1 MKGSY
6 TSHPLR
12 YTALALAMTSPLSA
26 TAVESTERRTLEE
39 VIVTAQKREQNL
51 QDVPIALNAIS
62 QDKLNELAINEIV
75 DIARIEPSLRY
86 QSSALPFAKGF
97 GMRGITSFTV
107 QGGVQPSVAMIVD
120 GVPLARAGEFVSEL
134 GDIAQIE
141 VLRGPQGTLYGKNAT
156 GGLIN
161 VRRHKPTDEF
171 EGEVKAS
178 ITDDNEILTSGMV
191 NIPINEKIRSRF
203 AAFYKDREGHLDN
216 VAPGIGNDGYEIYH
230 GAMGKLAIDV
240 NEDIDLLLTAEF
252 RKGKDGNGAQV
263 TTKSVTPSRTA
274 AIGQNVIDDPFK
286 INQDRQTSIDIENQA
301 ISGEITWALSDSL
314 TLKSI
319 TGYREWKSGVDND
332 IDATPATAANPMG
345 VGFIHIP
352 RSNLNPHSKSE
363 LPISNEI
370 EYLSQEIRF
379 EYTNSDVDL
388 MTGIYYQDWEESQPS
403 ETAFKVFNPQLNQ
416 YVVLTQAVGKALS
429 AIKTYSGFIDATL
442 HISNDVDVFGGF
454 RLTQEKGSIDY
465 ARRDLT
471 VLDIPSCVTYTDTE
485 ATFTEDSAA
494 CSGPQFGGML
504 PSGVLANQPTEFYR
518 EDSIDDWSARIGGS
532 WAINDQ
538 TNIYASTSRSFVGLA
553 FDVGRTASQETAI
566 LDPTSSI
573 AYEIGIKSKLL
584 DDTMTLN
591 ANIFIQN
598 TEDLQLTATKPS
610 SVDSIALNAGDIK
623 AQGLEINMSWQAT
636 NNLRLDFAGNYI
648 DAEFGNLINSCYFG
662 QTAADGCNIDND
674 NNGTPE
680 SQNLKGAPAIQT
692 PEISFSV
699 GARYDI
705 PMAGIAPI
713 NAYLATAYTWQD
725 EVQYTLFN
733 DPETIQ
739 KAYGLLDVS
748 AGISDLDEKWELSI
762 FGKNVTDKVF
772 FDGKSEGTGSLGRVY
787 VRTPRGAQTY
797 LGLRGTYRF

>member
-1 MKGSY
+1 MSKISPLP
-6 TSHPLR
+6 PLR
-12 YTALALAMTSPLSA
+12 YTALAIAIASPISVIA
-26 TAVESTERRTLEE
+26 ADVAERRVLEE

-51 QDVPIALNAIS
+51 QDVPISLNAIG
-62 QDKLNELAINEIV
+62 QDKLYELAINEIV

-161 VRRHKPTDEF
+161 VRRHKPSDEF
-171 EGEVKAS
+171 AGEVKVS
-178 ITDDNEILTSGMV
+178 VTDDNEILTSGMI
-191 NIPINEKIRSRF
+191 NAPINDKIRSRF
-203 AAFYKDREGHLDN
+203 TAFYKDREGHLDN
-216 VAPGIGNDGYEIYH
+216 VAPGVANDGYEIYR
-230 GAMGKLAIDV
+230 GIMGKLAIDF
-240 NEDIDLLLTAEF
+240 NENIDLLLTAEY

-263 TTKSVTPSRTA
+263 TTKSITPSRTA

-301 ISGEITWALSDSL
+301 ISGELTWALNDSMV
-314 TLKSI
+314 LKSI
-319 TGYREWKSGVDND
+319 TGVRDWKSGVDND
-332 IDATPATAANPMG
+332 IDGSPATPTNPMG

-352 RSNLNPHSKSE
+352 RSNLNPNPDSG
-363 LPISNEI
+363 LPIVNEI

-379 EYTNSDVDL
+379 EYTGVDVDF

-429 AIKTYSGFIDATL
+429 AIKTYSGFVDATW
-442 HISNDVDVFGGF
+442 HINTKADLFGGL
-454 RLTQEKGSIDY
+454 RLTQEKGSLDY

-471 VLDIPSCVTYTDTE
+471 VLDTPSCVTYTDTK

-494 CSGPQFGGML
+494 CTGPQFGGAL
-504 PSGVLANQPTEFYR
+504 PSGVFANQPTSFKR
-518 EDSIDDWSARIGGS
+518 DDTIDDWSARVGGT
-532 WAINDQ
+532 WAFNDEV
-538 TNIYASTSRSFVGLA
+538 NMYVSASRSFVGLA
-553 FDVGRTASQETAI
+553 FDVGRTASAETAI
-566 LDPTSSI
+566 LEPTSSA
-573 AYEIGIKSKLL
+573 AYEIGVKSKLF
-584 DDTMTLN
+584 DDTMSFN
-591 ANIFIQN
+591 ANIFVQN
-598 TEDLQLTATKPS
+598 TKDLQLTATKPS

-623 AQGLEINMSWQAT
+623 ARGLEMNISWQAT

-648 DAEFGNLINSCYFG
+648 DSEFGNLINSCYFG
-662 QTAADGCNIDND
+662 QSAADGCNIDND

-680 SQNLKGAPAIQT
+680 SQNLKGASAIQT
-692 PEISFSV
+692 PEISYSA

-705 PMAGIAPI
+705 PMADIAPI
-713 NAYLATAYTWQD
+713 NAYIATAYTWQD

-733 DPETIQ
+733 DPETVQ

-748 AGISDLDEKWELSI
+748 AGISGLDDKWEASI

-787 VRTPRGAQTY
+787 VRVPRGAQTY
-797 LGLRGTYRF
+797 WGLRATYRF